1 MKNLLLTLLLI
12 TTGFL
17 AKASFMAGE
26 IGWTQIGQDSFLIE
40 AKLYRDCNEEEFK
53 QKLLSVNYAK
63 SGALA
68 KKIILEQVAT
78 KDVTPVCKHC
88 CTRCDNLSCSFPFG
102 FQECIYQG
110 VLVIQRLPTECEIIL
125 RVDDLFFNKNIM
137 TLKEGQA
144 AVLESRINICLKS
157 KVNSPDFQSLP
168 TQIFCIRRDIEV
180 DLACSNEKEYDSIVY
195 SMKEIPANT
204 GHPISYSDNYSYSK
218 PIYYWGFPD
227 QYPFPRGFVLHAQSQ
242 KLRFRP
248 MKIQTTVFMVEASVY
263 RGATRLGLVNRI
275 FQFIV
280 LSCPNNNPPVLS
292 GPYYKEVCG
301 GDTAKFIIHSNDYD
315 SKDTLRLTLNNKI
328 AGVHWSDNNNQ
339 TKHPTGTFLWATT
352 TTDIST
358 IPYSFSVS
366 VVDDACTMEATS
378 SRAYQILVKKC
389 GSTDIEVDF
398 IRDFLI
404 YPNPAT
410 TYLYI
415 QSYHLDLS
423 IGEIELF
430 SVSGDRLYH
439 VTDLHEKWHR
449 INIEKLNKGTY
460 IVKVTPLIGKHRIQ
474 TIQIYR

>member
-168 TQIFCIRRDIEV
+168 TQIFCIGRDIEV

-280 LSCPNNNPPVLS
+280 TSCPNNNPPVLS
-292 GPYYKEVCG
+292 GPFYKEVCG
-301 GDTAKFIIHSNDYD
+301 GDTAEFVIFTNDYD
-315 SKDTLRLTLNNKI
+315 TRDSLLISLNCNI
-328 AGVHWSDNNNQ
+328 SGVLWTDNNRQ
-339 TKHPTGTFLWATT
+339 TKHPTGVFKWATT
-352 TTDIST
+352 FLDISSS
-358 IPYSFSVS
+358 PYSFSVS
-366 VVDDACTMEATS
+366 VEDNACNMQEKS
-378 SRAYQILVKKC
+378 SRSYQILVKSCASGQQEEWSVK
-389 GSTDIEVDF
+389 GLFV
-398 IRDFLI
+398 
-404 YPNPAT
+404 YPNPAES
-410 TYLYI
+410 YLII
-415 QSYHLDLS
+415 QSEDMNNQLA
-423 IGEIELF
+423 EFELF
-430 SVSGDRLYH
+430 TTFGERVIHEQNINSN
-439 VTDLHEKWHR
+439 LHL
-449 INIEKLNKGTY
+449 INIEKICKGTY
-460 IVKVTPLIGKHRIQ
+460 IIKITPENGKHVIQ